1 MGIYT
6 KKSCQHGYEYEAN
19 SRVLFMTLV
28 TSCVECYLDLY
39 TKLYKE
45 ENIQIH
51 QMRVFDKKQWKREGK
66 RLQRI
71 RMCFNINP
79 NCEKLGIECDFKKP
93 SHGLKLATE
102 IPVNLNM
109 AKKMIRFSS
118 FACFPKYKGLGETQY
133 KKLITRRKKNIERSI
148 TKTKEYLDWEGIC
161 YECGLDFDNKV
172 KLKEHLAWHI
182 ELEYGM

>member
-6 KKSCQHGYEYEAN
+6 KKSCQHGHEYDAN

-39 TKLYKE
+39 TELYKE
-45 ENIQIH
+45 GNIQIH
-51 QMRVFDKKQWKREGK
+51 QMRVFDKKHWKREGK

-79 NCEKLGIECDFKKP
+79 NCEKLGIECDCQP

-102 IPVNLNM
+102 IPVNMNI

-118 FACFPKYKGLGETQY
+118 FACFPKYKGMSETQY
-133 KKLITRRKKNIERSI
+133 KKLITRRKLNIERSMK
-148 TKTKEYLDWEGIC
+148 KTNEYLETSGTFGTFAGCTIRWSQ
-161 YECGLDFDNKV
+161 LQTR
-172 KLKEHLAWHI
+172 LAH
-182 ELEYGM
+182 

>member
-6 KKSCQHGYEYEAN
+6 KKSCQHGHEYDAN

-39 TKLYKE
+39 TELYKE
-45 ENIQIH
+45 GNIQIH

-71 RMCFNINP
+71 RKCFNINP
-79 NCEKLGIECDFKKP
+79 NCEKLGIECDCQP

-102 IPVNLNM
+102 IPVNMNI

-118 FACFPKYKGLGETQY
+118 FACFPKYKGMSETQY
-133 KKLITRRKKNIERSI
+133 KKLITRRKLNIERSI
-148 TKTKEYLDWEGIC
+148 KKTNEYLETSGTFGTFAGCTIRWSQ
-161 YECGLDFDNKV
+161 LQTR
-172 KLKEHLAWHI
+172 LAH
-182 ELEYGM
+182 